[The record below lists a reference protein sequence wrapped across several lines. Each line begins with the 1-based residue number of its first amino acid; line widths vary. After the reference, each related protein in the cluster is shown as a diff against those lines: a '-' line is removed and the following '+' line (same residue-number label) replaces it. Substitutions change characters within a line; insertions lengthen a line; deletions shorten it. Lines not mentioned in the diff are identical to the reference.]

1 MSYHDLSS
9 CTLNAEE
16 RREEANRILNMIG
29 HLSENM
35 TVKEQDFCE
44 DIMDENDTVS
54 VKQLF
59 WLRDIKD
66 KYL

>member
-9 CTLNAEE
+9 CTLDDDQ
-16 RREEANRILNMIG
+16 RREEADRILKMLEGEADN
-29 HLSENM
+29 L
-35 TVKEQDFCE
+35 TTKEQDFME
-44 DIMDENDTVS
+44 QMQDGGPVS

-59 WLRDIKD
+59 WMRDIKD